1 MPLTFF
7 SLLRSIGANSVRA
20 QDPAAV
26 GGIYR
31 RIPTMV
37 TVVVICVRVWL
48 WCRTTWRMIYLAAIR
63 VRKMHNVVTKRR
75 RVIPFSE
82 GPRTATEKLAKYNHI
97 SSSSSSE

>member
-1 MPLTFF
+1 MPLTF
-7 SLLRSIGANSVRA
+7 LLLLWLIGANSVRA
-20 QDPAAV
+20 QDPTSV

-31 RIPTMV
+31 RIVAIV
-37 TVVVICVRVWL
+37 TVVVICVR
-48 WCRTTWRMIYLAAIR
+48 IYLAAIR
-63 VRKMHNVVTKRR
+63 VREMHNVVTKRR